1 MKKIFSAAAALWF
14 ISCANAQIAK
24 HVIIVTVDGG
34 RPDFY
39 LDSSWHTTNMR
50 ALMKQ
55 GAYAEGVNSMFP
67 SITYPSH
74 TAIVTGVAPAK
85 HGVYY
90 NGMFEPDSATGKI
103 YWNYSSIKVPTLW
116 SVADEHGLKTASLLW
131 PVTGDAPVAYN
142 IPDIGS
148 LGEKVREQYS
158 KPEGFVDEVKKNV
171 FDNAAKIE
179 YGKNVN
185 IAKIAAYVI
194 QKDQPNLMTVHFFAT
209 DGAQHRVG
217 REGDLVKRAVLD
229 ADSGVA
235 IIVKAL
241 KDAGIWN
248 QTVLIITGDHGFC
261 TIKKTVAPNV
271 WLSNAGLITDKNH
284 GQWKAQFLTEGGAA
298 FLYLKDKND
307 VETLNKVKQLLN
319 NLPAEQRALFR
330 VINKKQ
336 IDSVGADPNVVLA
349 LSGLDGT
356 AFNGVLKG
364 DPVRQGKGGTH
375 GYFPDFHQIQTGF
388 IAVGPGI
395 KKGTVIPVMSLKD
408 IAPLVAKLLGFS
420 FPTADG
426 HIPANILIGSI
437 H

>member
-1 MKKIFSAAAALWF
+1 MKRKISFLLSLLLF
-14 ISCANAQIAK
+14 IICTTHAQIAK
-24 HVIIVTVDGG
+24 HVIIITVDGG

-39 LDSSWHTTNMR
+39 LDSSWHAYNMR
-50 ALMKQ
+50 ALMMQ
-55 GAYAEGVNSMFP
+55 GAYAKGVNSMFP

-90 NGMFEPDSATGKI
+90 NGMFEPDSLTGKI

-131 PVTGDAPVAYN
+131 PVTGDAPVLYN

-148 LGEKVREQYS
+148 LGENVREQYS
-158 KPEGFVDEVKKNV
+158 KPEGFVDAVKKNI
-171 FDNAAKIE
+171 FDNAEKIE

-209 DGAQHRVG
+209 DGAQHKIG
-217 REGDLVKRAVLD
+217 REGDLVKQAVLD
-229 ADSGVA
+229 ADSGIA
-235 IIVKAL
+235 IIEKAL

-248 QTVLIITGDHGFC
+248 ETVLIITGDHGFC
-261 TIKKTVAPNV
+261 TVKKNIAPNV
-271 WLSNAGLITDKNH
+271 WLTNAGLITDKNR
-284 GQWKAQFLTEGGAA
+284 GQWKAQFLTEGGSA

-307 VETLNKVKQLLN
+307 VATLNKVKQLLN
-319 NLPAEQRALFR
+319 NLPAEQKALFR
-330 VINKKQ
+330 VISKKQ
-336 IDSVGADPNVVLA
+336 IDSVGADPDVLLA

-356 AFNGVLKG
+356 AFNGALNGEAIK
-364 DPVRQGKGGTH
+364 QGKGGTH
-375 GYFPDFHQIQTGF
+375 GYFPDFHAIQTGF

-395 KKGTVIPVMSLKD
+395 KKGAIVPVMSLKD

-426 HIPANILIGSI
+426 HIPMGLLAK
-437 H
+437 